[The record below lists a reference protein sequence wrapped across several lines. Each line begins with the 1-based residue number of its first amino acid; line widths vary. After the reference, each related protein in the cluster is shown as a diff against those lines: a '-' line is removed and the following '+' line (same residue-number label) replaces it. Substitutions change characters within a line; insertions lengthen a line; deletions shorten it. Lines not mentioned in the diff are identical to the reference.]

1 MANKL
6 SELDA
11 EAAALLAQMRELPVL
26 TPKHKQQITRQ
37 HPAELEP
44 LSRRTTMEE
53 TSATFTEA
61 QAVLEAMRC
70 MHCKKPFCSAACPIG
85 MPIPEYF
92 GHLVSGDIQGAIDL
106 IREHSL
112 FPSICSRVCPHEKQC
127 ESNCTVGK
135 MQKDAR
141 KCVSIGNI
149 ERFCSDYERYKLGGK
164 KVPEMA
170 ASTGKR
176 VAVVGAGPAGLAA
189 AIDLATFGHKV
200 EIFEAAEG
208 LGGVLRY
215 GIPEFRL
222 PKHILDYELSILPK
236 MGIECYTGVTV
247 GKDFPLENLLNEQG
261 FDAVFLGNGAWL
273 ALTTGVPGED
283 LKGVFTAEEYLK
295 KGNLQQP
302 IDSGKSVVIVGG
314 GNVAMDASRMAFRLG
329 AEKVTIV
336 YRRTKEQMPACMVEL
351 EEATVEGVEIRE
363 LRNPSEFVANEE
375 GRVCG
380 AKLDVFKLGEPDS
393 SGRARPEKI
402 EGEEDFVEC
411 DTVVLA
417 IGSKVSPEVK
427 ASAPELETNRN
438 GTYIVKDPETGET
451 SISKVYTGGDAMHGP
466 QTVVLAM
473 KTGRSAAKAIHKML
487 VGEA

>member
-1 MANKL
+1 MSNRL
-6 SELDA
+6 SDLDA
-11 EAAALLAQMRELPVL
+11 EATALLAQMRELPAL
-26 TPKHKQQITRQ
+26 TPKHKQLIKRQ

-44 LSRRTTMEE
+44 VPRRTTMEE

-92 GHLVSGDIQGAIDL
+92 EHLVSGDVQGAVDL
-106 IREHSL
+106 IRSHSL

-135 MQKDAR
+135 MQKDMR

-164 KVPEMA
+164 KVPQMA
-170 ASTGKR
+170 PATGKKI
-176 VAVVGAGPAGLAA
+176 AVVGAGPAGLAA
-189 AIDLATFGHKV
+189 AIDLATFGNQV
-200 EIFEAAEG
+200 EIFEAAQG

-236 MGIECYTGVTV
+236 MGIECHTGVTV
-247 GKDFPLENLLNEQG
+247 GKDFPLEALLNEQG
-261 FDAVFLGNGAWL
+261 FDAVFLGNGAGL

-283 LKGVFTAEEYLK
+283 LEGVFTAEEYLK
-295 KGNLQQP
+295 KGNLQEA
-302 IDSGKSVVIVGG
+302 IASGKKVVIVGG

-329 AEKVTIV
+329 AESVTIV
-336 YRRTKEQMPACMVEL
+336 YRRTREQMPACMVEL

-363 LRNPSEFVANEE
+363 LRNPAAFISDET
-375 GRVCG
+375 GRVSG

-417 IGSKVSPEVK
+417 IGNKVSPEIK
-427 ASAPELETNRN
+427 ASAPALETNRN

-451 SISKVYTGGDAMHGP
+451 SVSKVYAGGDAMHGP

-473 KTGRSAAKAIHKML
+473 KTGRSAALAIHKML
-487 VGEA
+487 AGG